1 MASVWNFL
9 MDSIKGDMLTIF
21 NWMFSDVRIIE
32 QQEHGI
38 VLCITNS
45 DIFTTPA
52 EYTQFTVMNTE
63 YKILAPVRKHRLKPT
78 LCLLHHSQYFG
89 VPNTTIFEALK
100 TVPDSIMYS
109 YLTHSPL
116 CNLTWDFTAEFDRI
130 SYTYLFLMLNVLSVA

>member
-52 EYTQFTVMNTE
+52 EYTQFTLMNTE
-63 YKILAPVRKHRLKPT
+63 YKILAPIRKHRLKPT
-78 LCLLHHSQYFG
+78 LCLLYLCRYFG
-89 VPNTTIFEALK
+89 VPNTTIFEALT
-100 TVPDSIMYS
+100 TVPDSIIYS

-116 CNLTWDFTAEFDRI
+116 CNLTSDFTAAFDRI
-130 SYTYLFLMLNVLSVA
+130 SYIIYF